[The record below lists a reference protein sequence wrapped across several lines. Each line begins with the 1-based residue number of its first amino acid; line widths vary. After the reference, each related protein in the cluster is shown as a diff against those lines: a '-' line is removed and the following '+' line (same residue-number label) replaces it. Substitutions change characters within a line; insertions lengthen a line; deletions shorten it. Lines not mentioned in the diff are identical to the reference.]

1 MKKSIGFLCGML
13 LLGAV
18 LLFNTEGELPL
29 HWFRPFLRIQA
40 SKAVIKNHCLILFD
54 IKIIRKKLEFHCP
67 KLILRFKKSG
77 TICHVN
83 QGMLKYGPHVF
94 SRINGV
100 VEKHCGSYRT
110 FLELG
115 KRNVSHIQIVG
126 DPFSPKAFEKLADTV
141 NVLKPSSKHFFAQ
154 DLKVHVSGKHVYHQF
169 SDITFEHVQA
179 KGGYG
184 CLSIDGAWLKYL
196 QKVDSVRWQNLCSG
210 SVYSNGILS
219 LRTGILRQTFVQ
231 AQTTHK
237 FLGHTALSMNAR
249 DISYG
254 EPISGY
260 IQLQC
265 GILEAE
271 GSFSDLSHW
280 KLESGVAR
288 CTSADLLKK
297 WDVLRS
303 YNLSFQYPLYLRLYG
318 NRQHF
323 YGVLDTKNVGLNAVK
338 LRHIYS
344 AFEIES
350 KEKFSWDARLYADKM
365 HPRVS
370 GFYNLRQDS
379 GEIRCIGRV
388 APEFTY
394 AFKRYLPDW
403 WEPFFKQFRFNETY
417 PYANFNVS
425 FKAKVPYSL
434 CFGFASVKNAH
445 FKRSQL
451 QQFHI
456 NFGNCPG
463 YCWLRINHLKMN
475 QKHGACGIHWPYGV
489 PNSQKE
495 RWIFDGNGC
504 FETRDWLHLLQDFI
518 GESEKFEMLKHFS
531 PDAEAQANFSG
542 IISSES
548 DNKDYLAIGL
558 KIPNGSVWDFPVR
571 DFSTDY
577 VWNSEETQIKN
588 LQAKL
593 LEESP
598 IVTDVSWQK
607 QHFNFQFKG
616 QRITTKPLL
625 NHPMFRFW
633 TKAIPKDNLET
644 YDGVLDLDLQGQ
656 GEVSKPLT
664 CSGYGHLEFQ
674 NPNLSQVHILGPL
687 TRLFS
692 KRFKWLPVV
701 SFDKLISDFSFTEK
715 QLLTQNSTLFGP
727 STRADLNGH
736 IDLTNQKIQGTVHF
750 SFLDY
755 KQLNFP
761 VMKHFVQIFQPISK
775 GFSAKISGTFNAPHW
790 TLSFNP
796 FRFALPK

>member
-18 LLFNTEGELPL
+18 LLLNTEGELPL
-29 HWFRPFLRIQA
+29 HWFRPFLRIQT
-40 SKAVIKNHCLILFD
+40 SKAVIKDRCLSLFNV
-54 IKIIRKKLEFHCP
+54 KIFRKKLEFHCP
-67 KLILRFKKSG
+67 KLVLRFKKSG
-77 TICHVN
+77 TICHVD
-83 QGMLKYGPHVF
+83 QAVLKYGPHVL
-94 SRINGV
+94 SHINGV
-100 VEKHCGSYRT
+100 IEKHCGSYKA

-115 KRNVSHIQIVG
+115 IRNISHIQIVC
-126 DPFSPKAFEKLADTV
+126 DPFSPKTFEKLMDAIDS
-141 NVLKPSSKHFFAQ
+141 LKTTSGKFFTQ
-154 DLKVHVSGKHVYHQF
+154 DLKVHISEGYVYHQF
-169 SDITFEHVQA
+169 GDITFDHVQA
-179 KGGYG
+179 KEGCG
-184 CLSIDGAWLKYL
+184 CLYIDGAWLKYL
-196 QKVDSVRWQNLCSG
+196 QKIDSAEWQNLCFG
-210 SVYSNGILS
+210 SVHSNGMLN
-219 LRTGILRQTFVQ
+219 LRTGVLRQTFVQ
-231 AQTTHK
+231 AQMTHE
-237 FLGHTALSMNAR
+237 FLGHTSLLMNAHNV
-249 DISYG
+249 SLGKPMAAYV
-254 EPISGY
+254 
-260 IQLQC
+260 QLRSDT
-265 GILEAE
+265 LEAE
-271 GSFSDLSHW
+271 GNFSDLSHW
-280 KLESGVAR
+280 ELESGLAR
-288 CTSADLLKK
+288 CISADLLKK

-303 YNLSFQYPLYLRLYG
+303 YNLSFQYPLFLRFYG

-338 LRHIYS
+338 LRHVHS
-344 AFEIES
+344 TFEIEN
-350 KEKFSWDARLYADKM
+350 KERFSLDACLYANKM
-365 HPRVS
+365 HPRIS
-370 GFYNLRQDS
+370 GFYDLRQDF
-379 GEIRCIGRV
+379 GEICCAGRV
-388 APEFTY
+388 APELTY

-417 PYANFNVS
+417 PYTNFNVS
-425 FKAKVPYSL
+425 FKAKEPYSL
-434 CFGFASVKNAH
+434 CFGFASAKNAH
-445 FKRSQL
+445 FKQSQL
-451 QQFHI
+451 QQFHM

-463 YCWLRINHLKMN
+463 YCWLRINRLKMD
-475 QKHGACGIHWPYGV
+475 QKYGACEIHWPYEI
-489 PNSQKE
+489 PNSRKE
-495 RWIFDGNGC
+495 RWIFNGNGC
-504 FETRDWLHLLQDFI
+504 FEASSWLHLLQDFI

-558 KIPNGSVWDFPVR
+558 KIPKGNVWDFPVR

-577 VWNSEETQIKN
+577 AWNPETTQIKN
-588 LQAKL
+588 LQAQL
-593 LEESP
+593 LGESP
-598 IVTDVSWQK
+598 VVAGISWKK

-625 NHPMFRFW
+625 GHPMFRFW

-644 YDGVLDLDLQGQ
+644 YDGMLDLDLKGQ

-664 CSGYGHLEFQ
+664 CSGHGHLEFQ
-674 NPNLSQVHILGPL
+674 NPNLSQIHILGPL

-715 QLLTQNSTLFGP
+715 QLLTQNSTLLGP